1 MYLNKLYVYTV
12 DFSCFVFILIVRHDV
27 MMERSRKVFTLYR
40 LQKYKKQMRRRTFH
54 CTKFGD
60 YMKKNKFEPE
70 NYVFYNGG
78 TCMDKIYLK
87 EKIGEPKR
95 FSPPQ
100 PN

>member
-1 MYLNKLYVYTV
+1 MYLNKLYVYAV

-60 YMKKNKFEPE
+60 YMKKSKFEPE
-70 NYVFYNGG
+70 NYVFYNGE
-78 TCMDKIYLK
+78 TCMNKIRYT
-87 EKIGEPKR
+87 
-95 FSPPQ
+95 
-100 PN
+100 

>member
-1 MYLNKLYVYTV
+1 
-12 DFSCFVFILIVRHDV
+12 
-27 MMERSRKVFTLYR
+27 
-40 LQKYKKQMRRRTFH
+40 
-54 CTKFGD
+54 
-60 YMKKNKFEPE
+60 MKKSKFEPE